1 MSFFPDGYDSVTAAK
16 LRNGVDICK
25 FFEPRRAN
33 LRNEAVFDGL
43 FQQFSVVVAA
53 FKYAHLMDGDL
64 IELDE
69 PLMLWHPL
77 FNEHRVEILHIGEA
91 YKFVDGGV
99 IPDIAFEVGIG
110 FMPFFAVMPNMA
122 TFNTSASLA

>member
-1 MSFFPDGYDSVTAAK
+1 MV
-16 LRNGVDICK
+16 
-25 FFEPRRAN
+25 
-33 LRNEAVFDGL
+33 
-43 FQQFSVVVAA
+43 A
-53 FKYAHLMDGDL
+53 FKDAHLMDGDL